1 MDVRRIAV
9 VDNDRVYLGVIRD
22 LLEDEGFAVL
32 THDDLASGC
41 AFLKQQRPELA
52 IVDILQQR
60 EPLGLTL
67 LAGLRQDPELR
78 GLPVIVVSADEL
90 LLRERAGDLQAAGFG
105 LLPKPFDFQELLALI
120 TRTLAHAAPSLTTAA
135 AAD

>member
-41 AFLKQQRPELA
+41 TFLKQQRPELA

-67 LAGLRQDPELR
+67 LASLREDPELR
-78 GLPVIVVSADEL
+78 ALPVIVVSADEL
-90 LLRERAGDLQAAGFG
+90 LLRERAGDLQADGFA
-105 LLPKPFDFQELLALI
+105 LLAKPFDFQELLALI
-120 TRTLAHAAPSLTTAA
+120 SRGLAGAPHLTTAA

>member
-41 AFLKQQRPELA
+41 TFLRQHRPELA

-60 EPLGLTL
+60 EPL
-67 LAGLRQDPELR
+67 RDRPSE
-78 GLPVIVVSADEL
+78 VVGRHVL
-90 LLRERAGDLQAAGFG
+90 VGQQPGAA
-105 LLPKPFDFQELLALI
+105 
-120 TRTLAHAAPSLTTAA
+120 
-135 AAD
+135 